1 MVLKMRI
8 FPFAELDFEK
18 KKGGPAK
25 KEQ

>member
-1 MVLKMRI
+1 LKMRI